1 MFAYAHLILASI
13 TSSHLYSCFST
24 ALDFWSWRVH
34 RHQSK
39 NSRGRRSLFI
49 DLFWP
54 SSPRHLSPYPERSS
68 GPSLGQSRQRLFSGA
83 LRWSDERLGWWREGT
98 LFQPR
103 WAPSAPQ
110 HLYLAVQGSTEFGPA
125 QALCAVL
132 VQRCCLERSRHP
144 VFTSVIWENAV
155 DAFPVNTNG

>member
-13 TSSHLYSCFST
+13 TSSHLYSGFST
-24 ALDFWSWRVH
+24 ALDFWFWRVH

-68 GPSLGQSRQRLFSGA
+68 RPSLGQSRQRLFSRG
-83 LRWSDERLGWWREGT
+83 LRWSDERLGWWREGNPIPT
-98 LFQPR
+98 PMSTFSTA
-103 WAPSAPQ
+103 APLSGGSRIHWIWSGASSLRGFGAEMLSTTIASPCFHVR
-110 HLYLAVQGSTEFGPA
+110 HLGK
-125 QALCAVL
+125 C
-132 VQRCCLERSRHP
+132 SRP
-144 VFTSVIWENAV
+144 VSR
-155 DAFPVNTNG
+155 